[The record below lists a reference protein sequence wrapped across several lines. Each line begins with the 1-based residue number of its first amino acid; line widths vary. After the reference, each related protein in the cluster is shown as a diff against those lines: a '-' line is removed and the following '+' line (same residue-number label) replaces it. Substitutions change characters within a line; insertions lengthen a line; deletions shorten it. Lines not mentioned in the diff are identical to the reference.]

1 MSAQQSIESLFSNVR
16 RFTWSFLDGF
26 NPSSVSCLAFS
37 VEEARE
43 KLLSYLTQIESLQ
56 DEKIS
61 VEKQIEE
68 LCENDTYSQ
77 VRPRILQ
84 LREELHQKLPEI
96 DENTGSYCTRVIDYS
111 RTMEV
116 TTYKSS
122 EHTVMTLEDLIST
135 TEPTVQKVNLVSFTS
150 CLDG

>member
-26 NPSSVSCLAFS
+26 NPSSVSCVSFS

-43 KLLSYLTQIESLQ
+43 TLLSYLTQIESLH

-61 VEKQIEE
+61 VEKQVEE
-68 LCENDTYSQ
+68 LWKSDTYSH
-77 VRPRILQ
+77 VRPNILQ
-84 LREELHQKLPEI
+84 LREELHQKLPGI
-96 DENTGSYCTRVIDYS
+96 DQNTGCFCTQVIDYS

-116 TTYKSS
+116 TSYKSS
-122 EHTVMTLEDLIST
+122 EHTVMTLAELIST